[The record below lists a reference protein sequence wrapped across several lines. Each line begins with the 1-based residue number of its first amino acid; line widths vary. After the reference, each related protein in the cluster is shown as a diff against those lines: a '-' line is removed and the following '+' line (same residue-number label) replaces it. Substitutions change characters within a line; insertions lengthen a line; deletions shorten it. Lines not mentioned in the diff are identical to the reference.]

1 MRLHDGGHRRKQ
13 ERFLIEGRR
22 EIERA
27 LLAGITIEELY
38 FCPDLYKVAD
48 VCGDEQATPE
58 ALLAKAAATGASLCE
73 MAQGPFVK
81 ISFRE
86 GPDGLLAMAVSRE
99 RNLEALALSP
109 CPLVMIVE
117 QIEKPGNLG
126 TLLRTAGA
134 AGVDAVV
141 ITDPV
146 TDLFNPNVIRAS
158 QGVCFSLPI
167 AVTTNALA
175 RAWLRTHKI
184 TPYATTPA
192 ASQNWYQADLRQP
205 AALLL
210 GSEKDG
216 LSSFWLQSPEVQPI
230 GIPMAGL
237 ADSLNVAAAAA
248 IVLFEAVRQ
257 RNIIVSGQQ

>member
-1 MRLHDGGHRRKQ
+1 MKNLVRLHEGAHRRKQ
-13 ERFLIEGRR
+13 MRFLIEGRR

-27 LLAGITIEELY
+27 LLAGITLEELY

-48 VCGDEQATPE
+48 YLANEQDTPE
-58 ALLAKAAATGASLCE
+58 ALLAKAEAAGVPLCE
-73 MAQGPFVK
+73 MARIPFEK

-86 GPDGLLAMAVSRE
+86 GPDGLI
-99 RNLEALALSP
+99 ALAVHSERALESISLP
-109 CPLVMIVE
+109 ECPLVMLVE

-126 TLLRTAGA
+126 ALLRTAGA
-134 AGVDAVV
+134 AGVHAVL

-146 TDLFNPNVIRAS
+146 TDLFNPNVIRSS

-167 AVTTNALA
+167 AVTTNAVAREWLKA
-175 RAWLRTHKI
+175 RAI
-184 TPYATTPA
+184 TPYATTPSA
-192 ASQNWYQADLRQP
+192 TMVWHDANLRQS

-216 LSSFWLQSPEVQPI
+216 LSPFWLQAPEVHPI

-257 RNIIVSGQQ
+257 RG

>member
-1 MRLHDGGHRRKQ
+1 MKNLVRLHEGAHRRKQ
-13 ERFLIEGRR
+13 MRFLIEGRR

-27 LLAGITIEELY
+27 LLAGITLEEIY
-38 FCPDLYKVAD
+38 YCPDLYKVAD
-48 VCGDEQATPE
+48 YLAQEEDTPD
-58 ALLAKAAATGASLCE
+58 ALLAKASAAAIPLCE
-73 MAQGPFVK
+73 MAPAPFEK

-86 GPDGLLAMAVSRE
+86 GPDGLIALAVYRE
-99 RNLEALALSP
+99 RSLESLSLP
-109 CPLVMIVE
+109 ERPLIMLVE

-126 TLLRTAGA
+126 ALLRTAGA
-134 AGVDAVV
+134 AGVHAVL

-167 AVTTNALA
+167 AITTNALA
-175 RAWLRTHKI
+175 REWLHTHGI

-192 ASQNWYQADLRQP
+192 ATSAWHEADLRQS

-216 LSSFWLQSPEVQPI
+216 LSPFWLQAPEVHPI

-257 RNIIVSGQQ
+257 RG